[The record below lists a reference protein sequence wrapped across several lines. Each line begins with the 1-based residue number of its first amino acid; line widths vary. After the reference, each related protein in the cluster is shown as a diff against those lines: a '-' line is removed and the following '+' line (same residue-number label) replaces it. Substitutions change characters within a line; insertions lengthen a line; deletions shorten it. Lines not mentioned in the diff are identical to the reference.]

1 MKTKKKKKVIIF
13 QALPVIF
20 CLQQTSN
27 NGENSHALGIIITET
42 GSGKKKLCIHQKN
55 CKILLIYINKNQVAN
70 MGT

>member
-1 MKTKKKKKVIIF
+1 MKTKKKKVIIF

-42 GSGKKKLCIHQKN
+42 DLVKKITYTSKEL
-55 CKILLIYINKNQVAN
+55 
-70 MGT
+70 